1 MAIQKQK
8 TRASGREPGF
18 VSIPAPPKTK
28 FLHYP
33 NRYRILL
40 TRADDAAA
48 TFTNGFSCSQAVC
61 FAFVKDF
68 RIDRGDQFQILSSG
82 HTEKKERFFFVLPKI
97 SGGRLSS
104 ISYFDPD
111 DLGVDCTY
119 GLVQDFTPG
128 CLNQFDRFTNTGE
141 CFTLRAAPSKSLG

>member
-1 MAIQKQK
+1 M
-8 TRASGREPGF
+8 
-18 VSIPAPPKTK
+18 
-28 FLHYP
+28 
-33 NRYRILL
+33 

-61 FAFVKDF
+61 LAFVKDF

-119 GLVQDFTPG
+119 GLVQDFTTS
-128 CLNQFDRFTNTGE
+128 CLYQFDRFTNTGE
-141 CFTLRAAPSKSLG
+141 CFTLCAAPAKSLR